1 LNVELVLSARF
12 ENRDGAEDLH
22 LCAIGQRLSRW
33 LHRSPYWIACYTDW
47 TGRRLKKSTKLTNK
61 KNALDVA
68 LALEYGEE
76 QARKGAFTEARL
88 RALLEQTLEGH
99 RNACSA
105 LNRSWPR
112 HRCYFTLSQND
123 AGVTKDLS
131 GLNNL

>member
-22 LCAIGQRLSRW
+22 LCAIGQRLSRR

-88 RALLEQTLEGH
+88 RALLEQTLEGVIGTPVQH
-99 RNACSA
+99 RTARGLA
-105 LNRSWPR
+105 I
-112 HRCYFTLSQND
+112 
-123 AGVTKDLS
+123 AVTSPGASKTMLA
-131 GLNNL
+131 